1 MTPLYGFLISLIL
14 GLWLLI
20 SPYAL
25 GFTEMAGAYWNAVVV
40 GLISAVNAALGLYYN
55 RGEMKG
61 HSMMPHAQKA

>member
-1 MTPLYGFLISLIL
+1 MAPLYGFLISLIL

-25 GFTEMAGAYWNAVVV
+25 GFTEMVGAYWNAVVV

-55 RGEMKG
+55 WGEMKG
-61 HSMMPHAQKA
+61 RSMMPHAQKA

>member
-1 MTPLYGFLISLIL
+1 MTHLYGFILSLIL

-25 GFTEMAGAYWNAVVV
+25 GFTEMRGAYWNAVVV
-40 GLISAVNAALGLYYN
+40 GLISTVNAAYGLYAN
-55 RGEMKG
+55 RGETKR